1 MWQGNRMQAYVRKPC
16 IPKHDAWLAENKS
29 LIIQKASL
37 GANMSTYKY
46 IDCRHKL
53 CFTAETHLSNSYEFK
68 GHLYGLKFVTFD
80 DIKAKNFAQNR
91 TIDVIGHVTK
101 FFNNKNSFLRE
112 AQHQNRRTMEF
123 CDLRGNTIYLTL
135 WDDYLKKLTKYVSE
149 NPNEE
154 YLIIVLQ
161 FARVKYYGENVYFNN
176 SYGNAVSRLL
186 EVSGQVNVEVNKPV
200 GSSMLLTVKDEFL
213 RKAPFYSISDLCT
226 IIEAKSVIILGT
238 VKTIVSNKE
247 WYYVGCKRCGRK
259 VSSSFV
265 DGVKV
270 YECKIA
276 DYNSQG
282 VTAGPRFRIPLR
294 VQDTTGVV
302 SLTFFDRDA
311 KQLFNK
317 TAEEV
322 VSGDAELDVIQ
333 PLPDDINVIL
343 EKKFAF
349 VIDVTDYNIK
359 NSYDAFGVSKLIDD
373 YDVISELETKLSF
386 GEVSCTP
393 SSEHVTP
400 IHDRVSSF
408 HENDDCPPVIDLKL
422 KRKLDEGYDIEA
434 ETGMSPTKSKSG
446 EDAKNTNADEVVTIV
461 MPNN

>member
-1 MWQGNRMQAYVRKPC
+1 MEPTNITMLNQLDVLNSECILKVRILRLWRLKDNSKPAQDWSIEMIIQDEIGNRMQAYVRKPC
-16 IPKHDAWLAENKS
+16 IPKHDVWLAENKS
-29 LIIQKASL
+29 LIVRKASL

-46 IDCRHKL
+46 IDCPHKL
-53 CFTAETHLSNSYEFK
+53 CFTAETHLSNSYEFE

-80 DIKAKNFAQNR
+80 DIKAKNFPQNG

-123 CDLRGNTIYLTL
+123 SDLRGNTIYLTL
-135 WDDYLKKLTKYVSE
+135 WDDYLKQLTKYVSE

-161 FARVKYYGENVYFNN
+161 FARVKYYGENVYVNN
-176 SYGNAVSRLL
+176 SYDNVVSRLLINDYLYEVVEYKRSLL
-186 EVSGQVNVEVNKPV
+186 EVSGEVNVEVKKPV
-200 GSSMLLTVKDEFL
+200 GLSMLLTVKDEFL

-238 VKTIVSNKE
+238 VKAIVTNKE

-276 DYNSQG
+276 DCNSQG

-302 SLTFFDRDA
+302 SLTLFDRDA

-317 TAEEV
+317 TVEEV
-322 VSGDAELDVIQ
+322 VSGDA
-333 PLPDDINVIL
+333 
-343 EKKFAF
+343 KF
-349 VIDVTDYNIK
+349 
-359 NSYDAFGVSKLIDD
+359 
-373 YDVISELETKLSF
+373 
-386 GEVSCTP
+386 
-393 SSEHVTP
+393 
-400 IHDRVSSF
+400 
-408 HENDDCPPVIDLKL
+408 
-422 KRKLDEGYDIEA
+422 
-434 ETGMSPTKSKSG
+434 
-446 EDAKNTNADEVVTIV
+446 
-461 MPNN
+461 